1 MWVIHIPKHL
11 SRRPVLTHKK
21 AWQRIEDSLVELTQE
36 RMISL
41 RESSKLTA
49 YTKDGRYMKDN
60 KPIENCV
67 RPLADD
73 SAVSVPHVALY
84 RYHAITAI
92 GTACI
97 AASGTKIS
105 VLLFNL
111 QR

>member
-11 SRRPVLTHKK
+11 SRRPVLAHKK

-67 RPLADD
+67 RPLADE
-73 SAVSVPHVALY
+73 SAVSVPHVAL
-84 RYHAITAI
+84 
-92 GTACI
+92 
-97 AASGTKIS
+97 
-105 VLLFNL
+105 
-111 QR
+111 

>member
-11 SRRPVLTHKK
+11 SRRPVLVHKK

-60 KPIENCV
+60 KPIGKL
-67 RPLADD
+67 RPTT
-73 SAVSVPHVALY
+73 S
-84 RYHAITAI
+84 
-92 GTACI
+92 
-97 AASGTKIS
+97 
-105 VLLFNL
+105 
-111 QR
+111 

>member
-1 MWVIHIPKHL
+1 MTI
-11 SRRPVLTHKK
+11 
-21 AWQRIEDSLVELTQE
+21 
-36 RMISL
+36 
-41 RESSKLTA
+41 
-49 YTKDGRYMKDN
+49 
-60 KPIENCV
+60 
-67 RPLADD
+67 
-73 SAVSVPHVALY
+73 ALY